1 MAKKV
6 TIKVGNTDYPAPA
19 TQKALLKLGKQ
30 WRKNARISLRKQGKV
45 NTGKLYN
52 SMNPKLGQNQYSM
65 YVTLTPKVPYWRF
78 VDLGVRGKTSD
89 KFGSQQRKSPFRFG
103 SGKGPKG
110 GLTKAIRAWVERKR
124 FQFQNEAGRFMSY
137 EQTAFAVTRSIWNRG
152 LKPTLFITK
161 TGAKL
166 EKKARRIL
174 GDSYTE
180 DLAGAIAQS
189 LKGNNR
195 KVIEK

>member
-1 MAKKV
+1 MAKKA
-6 TIKVGNTDYPAPA
+6 TIKIGKVDYPAPA
-19 TQKALLKLGKQ
+19 TQKALLKLGKM

-45 NTGKLYN
+45 NTGALYN
-52 SMNPKLGQNQYSM
+52 SMKPKYGQNQYSM
-65 YVTLTPKVPYWRF
+65 FVTLTPKVPYWRF

-103 SGKGPKG
+103 SGSGKKG
-110 GLTKAIRAWVERKR
+110 GLTNAIRGWVARKR
-124 FQFQNEAGRFMSY
+124 FQFQNEAGKFMSY

-152 LKPTLFITK
+152 LKPTLFISK
-161 TGAKL
+161 TGDKL
-166 EKKARRIL
+166 EKKAKPIL
-174 GDSYTE
+174 ANAYAE
-180 DLAGAIAQS
+180 DLTGAIAQS